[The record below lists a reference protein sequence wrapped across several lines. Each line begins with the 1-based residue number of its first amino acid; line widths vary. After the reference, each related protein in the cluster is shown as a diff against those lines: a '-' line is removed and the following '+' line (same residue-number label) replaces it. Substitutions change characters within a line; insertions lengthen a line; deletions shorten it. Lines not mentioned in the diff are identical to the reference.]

1 MCGCKHGKTAKLN
14 NLESLDH
21 LKMASDVY
29 TAVVLS
35 KGEGQEYDSFD
46 QQEVFSTYSQLYPN
60 QKIKPTLEQA
70 IGQLKFAHEQYQ
82 SKRG

>member
-1 MCGCKHGKTAKLN
+1 MCGCKHGKAKRLN

-29 TAVVLS
+29 TSVVLT
-35 KGEGQEYDSFD
+35 KEEGHEYDSFD
-46 QQEVFSTYSQLYPN
+46 QQEIFSTYTQLYPN

-70 IGQLKFAHEQYQ
+70 IGQLKHAHEQYQ
-82 SKRG
+82 SKKR